1 VRDEKQN
8 SAKKASAMI
17 SLHADATVV
26 ARLTADQTTARR
38 MQDLLADHFGESVAI
53 SIAQE
58 SEDAPDGRWSLAL
71 HFRYRPDQDAL
82 RALIVSLA
90 QQIAGELRARE
101 LVQELEF
108 ETLAPTDWVR
118 KGLEGLTPVKA
129 GRFVVHGTHD
139 RGRFPANRLAI
150 EVDAGLAFGTGHHGS
165 TRGCLLA
172 LDRIVKARGVG
183 WAKAHVDRLVRVGK
197 IARAP
202 SPPFTSRAG
211 DLAHPTLVRRKRAVV
226 LDIGTGTGILAIAAA
241 KALHSP
247 VVATDIDARAVS
259 IARDNARSNGV
270 ALCIEVVLTA
280 GIGIQRLHRRAPF
293 NLVLANILLEPLTG
307 FATRLARLV
316 APNGHVVLSGLLN
329 AQARPAVA
337 SYRARGFAFAQRITL
352 GGWTTLVVKRLGRV

>member
-8 SAKKASAMI
+8 FAKKASAMM
-17 SLHADATVV
+17 SLHAEATVV
-26 ARLTADQTTARR
+26 ARLVADQATA
-38 MQDLLADHFGESVAI
+38 MGLQDLLADHGGESVAI

-58 SEDAPDGRWSLAL
+58 SEDDPDGRWSLAL
-71 HFRYRPDQDAL
+71 HFRHQPDQGAL
-82 RALIVSLA
+82 RTLIASLT
-90 QQIAGELRARE
+90 QPIVGELRARE
-101 LVQELEF
+101 LARELEF
-108 ETLAPTDWVR
+108 QTLAPTDWVR

-172 LDRIVKARGVG
+172 LDRIIKSGRVG
-183 WAKAHVDRLVRVGK
+183 WARSSVPIYRRGHGERTTLPTRKRYLP
-197 IARAP
+197 RA
-202 SPPFTSRAG
+202 F
-211 DLAHPTLVRRKRAVV
+211 AHPTARSKRTVV

-241 KALHSP
+241 KALRSP

-259 IARDNARSNGV
+259 IARGNARSNGV